1 MKARNTKTGEI
12 VTHFGYSKEWG
23 TVSFVDQSG
32 ILRHANYESG
42 TWEIIDD
49 GDGVDWDAFR
59 REAAKDILCAILRSN
74 QTDDN
79 DKPFRTFEDLAK
91 CSVACADELIKQL
104 QEKFNPSATEPELAS
119 PLRDETGRL
128 YEHID
133 TPITRYSEEHFDY
146 DSEWDSLTPK
156 GGRPFGPADLEAAI
170 LFGYNLNPKHK

>member
-59 REAAKDILCAILRSN
+59 REAAKDILCTLLCDGIGFGNEVAESTAGLAVKY
-74 QTDDN
+74 TDA
-79 DKPFRTFEDLAK
+79 LIAK
-91 CSVACADELIKQL
+91 LK
-104 QEKFNPSATEPELAS
+104 EK
-119 PLRDETGRL
+119 
-128 YEHID
+128 
-133 TPITRYSEEHFDY
+133 
-146 DSEWDSLTPK
+146 
-156 GGRPFGPADLEAAI
+156 
-170 LFGYNLNPKHK
+170 